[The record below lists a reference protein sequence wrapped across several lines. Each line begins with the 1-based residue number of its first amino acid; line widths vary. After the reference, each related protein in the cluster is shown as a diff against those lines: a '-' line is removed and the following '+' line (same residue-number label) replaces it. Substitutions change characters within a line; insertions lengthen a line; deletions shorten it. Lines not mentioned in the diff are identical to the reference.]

1 LKASGTA
8 RGFDVDQAVGTALI
22 KTQHPIAQRL
32 AIHATDV
39 RRLLAALSVVN
50 RRQSQQPPHLTGVLY
65 RGRQAA

>member
-1 LKASGTA
+1 M
-8 RGFDVDQAVGTALI
+8 
-22 KTQHPIAQRL
+22 IAQSRV
-32 AIHATDV
+32 AIEAIRSVSSHAADA